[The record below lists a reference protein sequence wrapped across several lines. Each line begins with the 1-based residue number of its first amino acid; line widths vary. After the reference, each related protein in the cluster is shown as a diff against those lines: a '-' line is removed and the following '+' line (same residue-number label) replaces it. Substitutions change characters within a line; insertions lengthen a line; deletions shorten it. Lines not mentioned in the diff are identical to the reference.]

1 MITYVLQY
9 VVCCFK
15 MVRIRLHL
23 TKVIPFLTL
32 IVLLYHYLDFETIHT
47 WPELKIEPDWVSGN
61 SIFC

>member
-1 MITYVLQY
+1 
-9 VVCCFK
+9 

-61 SIFC
+61 SLHTFIVRF